1 MLPMAEEPF
10 DPENPDANPVVD
22 EDTFSKLATII
33 GSDPDGIES
42 LVDTFATT
50 APETVDE
57 MRTAAQ
63 EGDMERYSRAA
74 HKLKGE
80 AGTFGARRLQALCKR
95 LELDASEGD
104 LEDPNEETDAVE
116 RLFEETVN
124 EIQALL

>member
-22 EDTFSKLATII
+22 EATFSKLATII
-33 GSDPDGIES
+33 GSGPDGIES

-50 APETVDE
+50 APETVEE
-57 MRTAAQ
+57 MRTAVE

-95 LELDASEGD
+95 LELDASEGN
-104 LEDPNEETDAVE
+104 LEDPEEQTDAVE
-116 RLFEETVN
+116 RLFDETVDA
-124 EIQALL
+124 IRSLL